1 MLAFDTETTG
11 LLKPDACELH
21 LQPSITE
28 IYIAKFDKDFDIV
41 DEFKSFVNPGVPLP
55 AMITKITGIT
65 DEMLADAPSFV
76 DIYDDL
82 SDFVLG
88 EDKIFAHNC
97 AFDIG
102 MLKNEL
108 KRISKEFNFP
118 WPKNQVCTVVE
129 SFPIKN
135 RRLKL
140 VQLHEI
146 ATGKKEIV
154 GAHRAKT
161 DVMAMIECI
170 KWLKNEGFIKW

>member
-11 LLKPDACELH
+11 LLKPDACELY
-21 LQPSITE
+21 LQPKITE

-41 DEFKSFVNPGVPLP
+41 DEFETFLNVGAPLP
-55 AMITKITGIT
+55 ELITKITGIT
-65 DEMLADAPSFV
+65 DEMLANAPVFP

-82 SDFVLG
+82 CDFVLG

-97 AFDIG
+97 SFDIG
-102 MLKNEL
+102 MVKNEL
-108 KRISKEFNFP
+108 KRIGKQFNFP

-129 SFPIKN
+129 SHPIKN
-135 RRLKL
+135 KRLKL
-140 VQLHEI
+140 SQLYEI
-146 ATGKKEIV
+146 ATGKSEIV

-170 KWLKNEGFIKW
+170 KFLKEEGFIKW